1 MTKELKEEVEEQIYK
16 EVRFG
21 FDEPSE
27 ILEGI
32 LDMFYNE
39 KEIDKDW
46 IIKEIDLQY
55 NTLQEES
62 KNWNSPTDFDKLV
75 EIPDKENWSL
85 TRSIITM
92 KQNAI
97 KKQSKWWKFW

>member
-39 KEIDKDW
+39 KEIDKD
-46 IIKEIDLQY
+46 L
-55 NTLQEES
+55 
-62 KNWNSPTDFDKLV
+62 
-75 EIPDKENWSL
+75 SL
-85 TRSIITM
+85 IHI
-92 KQNAI
+92 
-97 KKQSKWWKFW
+97 